1 MKILLP
7 VCLAAAVI
15 ISCEQGEG
23 GLQGAGE
30 DARFGNEEAGQ
41 PLLTG
46 ISIAS
51 PPQTIYYAIGQDF
64 DPGGLVVEGE
74 FDDGSS
80 RALDEGEYRLTVIP
94 PDMTVSGPKEV
105 EVAAGEFTAKTAVI
119 VHNSDSVLDSISVK
133 AVGGAVHRLGESFRP
148 ASLNVTGTFRDK
160 KGNASEKNLSVFS
173 VQGYDGGKRGEQTV
187 TVSVN
192 GKKGTAPVMVRV
204 PEDAAVVSAYTVGT
218 NLNET
223 VVLMDGSRR
232 VWGHNTVFIKGQ
244 SLALSNVKLTIT
256 VRVDG
261 VNYTLSSWDGI
272 EPDEINLDTSNA
284 GAQTLTVNLDEKT
297 IPVDVYVA
305 DMEPEAYFDYGFWRH
320 ETMTQPDG
328 YHTVPGNKVVL
339 SPVRALIGY
348 DRDNK
353 DIGATYEWTVTP
365 VDGAGDIPY
374 SANKEFCSLT
384 PKTTGKWDVTVTVTG
399 RNFIDGETVTKTAST
414 TVVCDPAKTINYTG
428 GKEYKHFSPGQF
440 TEGGTGSGWSLGTI
454 GGYWIKSRTHKEVYE
469 INGNAFGDWVE
480 PGMVW
485 FQEDLN
491 GNNEPDE
498 VWYEAHGAP
507 STANTPITRR
517 YSVTFFKADDTSSP
531 SQNTY
536 GQIIRD
542 IYWADCKGRAGKI
555 HGGWPYKYG
564 APNYDGAKVTYT
576 CTLFSDDD
584 RINVKGVG
592 DFKLPANVP
601 FVDYYPPEKFPI
613 SSAVAADGSP
623 VKLTNV
629 RFVKVHTAVFQIGDS
644 SFGEIST
651 EIDQNKAD
659 WRG

>member
-1 MKILLP
+1 MFRGKILIA
-7 VCLAAAVI
+7 VCLVLAVI

-23 GLQGAGE
+23 GLQGEGE

-51 PPQTIYYAIGQDF
+51 PPQTLYYALGQEF
-64 DPGGLVVEGE
+64 DAAGLVVVGT
-74 FDDGSS
+74 FDDDSS
-80 RALDEGEYRLTVIP
+80 RTLAEDEYQLAVLP
-94 PDMTVSGPKEV
+94 PDMTAAGPKLV
-105 EVAAGEFTAKTAVI
+105 EVTAGEFTAKTAVI
-119 VHNSDSVLDSISVK
+119 VNNSDSVLDSISVN

-148 ASLNVTGTFRDK
+148 ASLNVTGTFKDK
-160 KGNASEKNLSVFS
+160 KGNTSEKNLSVFS

-192 GKKGTAPVMVRV
+192 GKKGAAPVSVRV
-204 PEDAAVVSAYTVGT
+204 PEDAAVSSAYTLGT
-218 NLNET
+218 DIL
-223 VVLMDGSRR
+223 DPSH
-232 VWGHNTVFIKGQ
+232 GHNTVFIKGQ
-244 SLALSNVKLTIT
+244 SLALSNVKLKIT

-261 VNYTLSSWDGI
+261 ANYTLSSGDGI
-272 EPDEINLDTSNA
+272 EPDEISLDTSNA
-284 GAQTLTVNLDEKT
+284 GAQTLTVTLDEKT
-297 IPVDVYVA
+297 IPVEVYVA
-305 DMEPEAYFDYGFWRH
+305 DAAPEAYFDYGFWRH
-320 ETMTQPDG
+320 ENMTQPDG

-348 DRDNK
+348 DRDNR
-353 DIGATYEWTVTP
+353 DIGATYDWTVTS

-374 SANKEFCSLT
+374 SANKEFISLT
-384 PKTTGKWDVTVTVTG
+384 PNKTGKWNVTVTVTG
-399 RNFIDGETVTKTAST
+399 RNFIDGETVSRTASA

-454 GGYWIKSRTHKEVYE
+454 GGYWIKSRTHKEAYE

-517 YSVTFFKADDTSSP
+517 YSVTFFKADDTSTP

-542 IYWADCKGRAGKI
+542 IYWVDCKGRAGKI

-564 APNYDGAKVTYT
+564 APNYNGAKVTYT

-601 FVDYYPPEKFPI
+601 FVDYYPPEKFSI
-613 SSAVAADGSP
+613 SSAIAADGSP

-651 EIDQNKAD
+651 EIEQNKGD
-659 WRG
+659 WR